1 MKALENKTMDSK
13 MEMDILEGL
22 DEIRTVNA
30 IHQKI
35 SADQLLEHHLE
46 QMRKENEHLAM
57 ERTDIEL
64 GDDDEELLDMLAQR
78 ERGEYVQRL
87 VDEEQDEEERAH
99 KRRKA
104 LIDAL
109 GPVISVPKRDSASSE
124 ESAADAF
131 KAPLP
136 RLPVKSKAS
145 DSSVRHVLN
154 KNVQLVVK
162 ARGEHA
168 RAENKS
174 ESQSGSTHKSDS
186 QSAPI
191 VVKGEA
197 SSDDED
203 ESGSGSGFSLVS
215 Y

>member
-46 QMRKENEHLAM
+46 QMRKDNELAAM
-57 ERTDIEL
+57 DRTDIEL
-64 GDDDEELLDMLAQR
+64 ADEDEELLDMLVQR
-78 ERGEYVQRL
+78 ERGEYVKRL
-87 VDEEQDEEERAH
+87 EDEEQDEEERAQ

-104 LIDAL
+104 MIDAM
-109 GPVISVPKRDSASSE
+109 GPAISVQKRESGSSE
-124 ESAADAF
+124 ESEPGGF

-136 RLPVKSKAS
+136 RLPPKTKAASEVPVSRVLGASKTG
-145 DSSVRHVLN
+145 
-154 KNVQLVVK
+154 VQIQLRP
-162 ARGEHA
+162 RGTSA
-168 RAENKS
+168 DK
-174 ESQSGSTHKSDS
+174 
-186 QSAPI
+186 SAPI
-191 VVKGEA
+191 VVKGEGDE
-197 SSDDED
+197 DDE
-203 ESGSGSGFSLVS
+203 EEGGSGAGFSLVS